1 MSAQLR
7 VTADATL
14 DAGEY
19 AWWWTPRTG
28 RGATK
33 YPMLALHGAGF
44 LTGDNFAAP
53 TGWPD
58 AADLVRAVARGSAQT
73 GNKGIPVASHYLNG
87 DKYANDTV
95 MSRIDLMRTSI
106 ATRTGC
112 SSTKVNLFGIS
123 MGGGAAVRY
132 AALNPSKVAS
142 INVII
147 PMMSIINLRNSN
159 MGAGSL
165 IGGFANVIT
174 AAWGATYSTGYTVT
188 LTNGSTAVTATAG
201 TFTSG
206 QTGYAVIKN
215 TAIRQS
221 ADTTVPFGTTFTF
234 ATSTTGTLSAAFTG
248 TTGSY
253 AIALAAPLPSGAD
266 LLTLAPAIAS
276 AGIPFRAF
284 YVPDDPYID
293 PADVTA
299 LATAAGG
306 TAIPLATGT
315 GHANGTV
322 AQLATYAGG
331 TNFSDLISNL
341 IANGA

>member
-253 AIALAAPLPSGAD
+253 ATRAAQRTDRHASRPPSSP
-266 LLTLAPAIAS
+266 TEPWTWRPSS
-276 AGIPFRAF
+276 ATWRPSARSSGTRL
-284 YVPDDPYID
+284 
-293 PADVTA
+293 TA
-299 LATAAGG
+299 LSASGFPASPSTSGPTRRSRQA
-306 TAIPLATGT
+306 PSRP
-315 GHANGTV
+315 HRRR
-322 AQLATYAGG
+322 
-331 TNFSDLISNL
+331 F
-341 IANGA
+341 